1 METVKPLGLD
11 LNYYNSS
18 TTATLVMV
26 VEIRLRL
33 TRNNVFTA
41 IVVSLLTVKYRFR
54 ASGYVIL

>member
-26 VEIRLRL
+26 VEIRL